1 MRPTTPFQFTWVLC
15 PFVGAPVALG
25 LWSIGRSAATRPLV
39 WGACTVAA
47 ALNLWVMYAMAA
59 AVLEGE
65 GRLPSRVMDIKG
77 RIPPTVFRDVWF
89 PAYAHERL
97 GWILCDAG
105 EVALHGHLA
114 YIADKDLGLDAL
126 FVCNDRSRL
135 SLAASAAPAHLF
147 GMTRRFWTAANA
159 EPECW
164 IGSLGVTRRM
174 TPLLQREPI
183 AVADGSTYM
192 PRKLNGDP
200 PQSVVLAF
208 QASGSALVLLTNVLG
223 DYEPFQ
229 LSSAEADGQR
239 VPPLAQNDFSVLFAP
254 PPGRAGG
261 VSWTLSVMT
270 TNAEAI
276 EAVAIDRGSGS
287 EPPKGCGVSRE

>member
-1 MRPTTPFQFTWVLC
+1 
-15 PFVGAPVALG
+15 
-25 LWSIGRSAATRPLV
+25 
-39 WGACTVAA
+39 
-47 ALNLWVMYAMAA
+47 
-59 AVLEGE
+59 
-65 GRLPSRVMDIKG
+65 
-77 RIPPTVFRDVWF
+77 
-89 PAYAHERL
+89 
-97 GWILCDAG
+97 
-105 EVALHGHLA
+105 
-114 YIADKDLGLDAL
+114 
-126 FVCNDRSRL
+126 
-135 SLAASAAPAHLF
+135 
-147 GMTRRFWTAANA
+147 
-159 EPECW
+159 
-164 IGSLGVTRRM
+164 
-174 TPLLQREPI
+174 
-183 AVADGSTYM
+183 M

-200 PQSVVLAF
+200 PQSVALAF

-223 DYEPFQ
+223 DYEPFR